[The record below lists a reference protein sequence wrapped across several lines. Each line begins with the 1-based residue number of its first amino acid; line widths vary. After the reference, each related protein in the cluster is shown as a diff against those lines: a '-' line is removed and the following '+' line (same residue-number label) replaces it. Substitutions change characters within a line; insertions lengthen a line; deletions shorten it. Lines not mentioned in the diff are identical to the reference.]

1 MTLTNC
7 LVLSAALFAIGAY
20 GVLAR
25 RNVLVMLMSVEVMLN
40 AAGLAF
46 ISFARFR
53 PWQTIK
59 LALPGQLAGT
69 QDAATGQ
76 TFVLLAM
83 AVAAAE
89 VAVGLALLIAF
100 FRNKKTVD
108 AGEMDLL
115 KG

>member
-7 LVLSAALFAIGAY
+7 LILSAALFAIGAY

-46 ISFARFR
+46 IAFARFR
-53 PWQTIK
+53 PMRDP
-59 LALPGQLAGT
+59 AAGQA
-69 QDAATGQ
+69 
-76 TFVLLAM
+76 FVLLAM

>member
-7 LVLSAALFAIGAY
+7 LVLSATLFAIGAY

-25 RNVLVMLMSVEVMLN
+25 RNILVMLMSVEVMLN

-46 ISFARFR
+46 IAFARFR
-53 PWQTIK
+53 PTQAPT
-59 LALPGQLAGT
+59 AGQA
-69 QDAATGQ
+69 
-76 TFVLLAM
+76 FVLLAM

-89 VAVGLALLIAF
+89 VTVGLALLIAF

>member
-53 PWQTIK
+53 PWQ
-59 LALPGQLAGT
+59 GQVAGT